1 MLREE
6 EGREGGPVGTLS
18 PKRETSSRSQRARG
32 EEKEEDKTDEDDERD
47 DGVDRQHNN
56 ITTSERILTSV
67 PRLILETRLPDT
79 LRGHVEGRVRLDI
92 QNNQRLDSQSLLR
105 DGVSFWP

>member
-18 PKRETSSRSQRARG
+18 PKRETSSRSQRAWG

-56 ITTSERILTSV
+56 ITTSERILTS
-67 PRLILETRLPDT
+67 
-79 LRGHVEGRVRLDI
+79 
-92 QNNQRLDSQSLLR
+92 LDSFLKPDYQTLFAATLKAEY
-105 DGVSFWP
+105 V

>member
-32 EEKEEDKTDEDDERD
+32 EEKEEDKTDEDD

-56 ITTSERILTSV
+56 ITTSERILTS
-67 PRLILETRLPDT
+67 
-79 LRGHVEGRVRLDI
+79 
-92 QNNQRLDSQSLLR
+92 LDSFLKPDYQTLFAATLKAEY
-105 DGVSFWP
+105 V